1 MRSQAAM
8 LGILLRPG
16 RIVLQR
22 FLSLGENEGRAR
34 VILGG
39 LLTLGV
45 SALVFYLTFRALRF
59 FSGVEVIG
67 ILLTS
72 RLLEFSLLGVLSFV
86 FLSSLVTAL
95 GTFFLAD
102 DLLLL
107 RAAPVPEGAF
117 FLARWLQT
125 GILSCWMVL
134 GFSIPLLGAYGA
146 ALGGGWLYGVSIVL
160 ALIPLVLIP
169 TAVGIMLILI
179 LVCVFPARRVRD
191 LFVVLG
197 VVSAALLLL
206 LFRVAQPERLMRPE
220 VFGSVANY
228 VAAFEIPQNALLPS
242 SWAAAALAAAQ
253 VGRFDWASLGLLWSA
268 LWGMGSIAFL
278 IHRRWYPIAYSRAQ
292 EGGPGEY
299 GGSAG
304 IEQVMD
310 RFNRG
315 LPQVTRAFARK
326 DVRLFVR
333 DPGQWSQL
341 LLLLTLIIAYVY
353 NYAVFPGGQLQLA
366 GIQVNLL
373 LGVMNL
379 VLAGFVLS
387 ALVAR
392 FAFPAVSIEG
402 RAFWLVRTAPISV
415 RQFLAVKL
423 RLALLPLLPLTVI
436 LVGIT
441 AYWIELPVEL
451 IAMSLLH
458 IVTATLVLVT
468 TGVSLGAIFPRFKFE
483 NPAQIPMSFGGI
495 LFMLVAT
502 LYTIAAAMAT
512 AWLAAPIAIPALHR
526 SPEITLFS
534 WALWLTFQI
543 LHAIIPLRLAS
554 RSLAQKE
561 FA

>member
-1 MRSQAAM
+1 M
-8 LGILLRPG
+8 G
-16 RIVLQR
+16 
-22 FLSLGENEGRAR
+22 
-34 VILGG
+34 
-39 LLTLGV
+39 
-45 SALVFYLTFRALRF
+45 
-59 FSGVEVIG
+59 
-67 ILLTS
+67 
-72 RLLEFSLLGVLSFV
+72 
-86 FLSSLVTAL
+86 
-95 GTFFLAD
+95 
-102 DLLLL
+102 
-107 RAAPVPEGAF
+107 
-117 FLARWLQT
+117 
-125 GILSCWMVL
+125 
-134 GFSIPLLGAYGA
+134 
-146 ALGGGWLYGVSIVL
+146 IVL

-169 TAVGIMLILI
+169 TAVGFIVILI
-179 LVCVFPARRVRD
+179 LVCVFPAHRVRD

-206 LFRVAQPERLMRPE
+206 LFRVAQPERLMKPE

-242 SWAAAALAAAQ
+242 SWAATALAAAQ
-253 VGRFDWASLGLLWSA
+253 VGRFDWVSLGLLWSA

-278 IHRRWYPIAYSRAQ
+278 VHRRWYRFAFSRAQ
-292 EGGPGEY
+292 EGGPGQY
-299 GGSAG
+299 GSGAG
-304 IEQVMD
+304 LERILD
-310 RFNRG
+310 RFNQG
-315 LPQVTRAFARK
+315 LPPVMRAFARK

-341 LLLLTLIIAYVY
+341 LLLMTLIIAYVY
-353 NYAVFPGGQLQLA
+353 NYAVFPGGELKLA

-392 FAFPAVSIEG
+392 FAFPAVSVEG

-415 RQFLAVKL
+415 RQFLNVKL
-423 RLALLPLLPLTVI
+423 RLALLPLLPLTVL
-436 LVGIT
+436 LVGVT
-441 AYWIELPVEL
+441 AYWIELPVSL
-451 IAMSLLH
+451 VAMSLLH

-502 LYTIAAAMAT
+502 LYTILSAAAT
-512 AWLAAPIAIPALHR
+512 AWLAAPLAVPGLHR
-526 SPEITLFS
+526 SVEITVLT
-534 WALWLTFQI
+534 WALWLTFQT